1 MPIVGKSN
9 NRVLPNNARAADVA
23 KSSVERI
30 LDVQARRYSSAFEVK
45 GYEGILYNALT
56 RGIACACH
64 STSRGLPKTLLDEK
78 GNASHQD
85 INSMLTGGADFRVKL
100 YGLKPSNLVKDA
112 PQQDSVWDIDTP
124 STREDDPF
132 FDIVPKNGKPGT
144 PFDVYASDENDDPRA
159 GTIIEDGVGPNGAA
173 SIPDIDELVND
184 FDGSMFGLTDVSCP
198 VCFGTGWIGGFN
210 VFNGWRKVLNHQ
222 YDDAFFE
229 GNVLN
234 TDATVPYINTEYV
247 RFDRVMIPARCV
259 GVDAVR
265 AFADRKILGAT
276 VLVDGSSVASAQQML
291 RYADGSQH
299 TIELQF
305 DERLNFTHLELQFNQ
320 SHKSA
325 RFEFP
330 RTNKSGQQTMLDATQ
345 SVTLNLPPS
354 IPMIQPKDIFV
365 DSTFNKAWQ
374 ITSVNN
380 WNTRTYKTLGW
391 DCDAR
396 VVQPA
401 ELYNLL
407 PRRRPIQSMKTI
419 TQVRDN
425 GAGHRRT

>member
-1 MPIVGKSN
+1 
-9 NRVLPNNARAADVA
+9 
-23 KSSVERI
+23 
-30 LDVQARRYSSAFEVK
+30 
-45 GYEGILYNALT
+45 
-56 RGIACACH
+56 
-64 STSRGLPKTLLDEK
+64 
-78 GNASHQD
+78 
-85 INSMLTGGADFRVKL
+85 
-100 YGLKPSNLVKDA
+100 
-112 PQQDSVWDIDTP
+112 
-124 STREDDPF
+124 
-132 FDIVPKNGKPGT
+132 
-144 PFDVYASDENDDPRA
+144 
-159 GTIIEDGVGPNGAA
+159 
-173 SIPDIDELVND
+173 
-184 FDGSMFGLTDVSCP
+184 
-198 VCFGTGWIGGFN
+198 
-210 VFNGWRKVLNHQ
+210 
-222 YDDAFFE
+222 
-229 GNVLN
+229 
-234 TDATVPYINTEYV
+234 
-247 RFDRVMIPARCV
+247 
-259 GVDAVR
+259 
-265 AFADRKILGAT
+265 
-276 VLVDGSSVASAQQML
+276 ML
-291 RYADGSQH
+291 RYADGAQH
-299 TIELQF
+299 TIELKF
-305 DERLNFTHLELQFNQ
+305 DERVNFTHLELQFNQ